1 MTRGVLLATVLT
13 LCAPGAARAQVD
25 REQLSLALV
34 QLQRAVDDLRPE
46 RPARLVEA
54 VQWLQR
60 RAATSDPSE
69 ISPGYLRTL
78 TNAAALLG
86 GTPSLN
92 LIEDITEELE
102 AKVDHCRD
110 LGIGMGG
117 SVVVRVSTRRGAD
130 TVGNWQVV
138 YLLKI
143 YERATGASPTTF
155 ATLSTPAE
163 ARLDPGRY
171 WIWARDPATG
181 RVSERALF
189 RISGQQEF
197 RLDLPV
203 P

>member
-1 MTRGVLLATVLT
+1 MKGVLLAAVVT
-13 LCAPGAARAQVD
+13 LCAPGAAAAQVD

-34 QLQRAVDDLRPE
+34 QLQRAVDGLGPS
-46 RPARLVEA
+46 RPARLAAA
-54 VQWLQR
+54 VQWLQGR
-60 RAATSDPSE
+60 IGTTDPSQV
-69 ISPGYLRTL
+69 SPSYVRTL
-78 TNAAALLG
+78 TNAAALLTA
-86 GTPSLN
+86 TPLPG

-117 SVVVRVSTRRGAD
+117 AVAVRVSTRRGPD
-130 TVGNWQVV
+130 TVGNWQVL

-143 YERATGASPTTF
+143 YERASGATPTTF
-155 ATLSTPAE
+155 ATLSTPADT
-163 ARLDPGRY
+163 RLDPGRY

-189 RISGQQEF
+189 RISGKQEF

>member
-1 MTRGVLLATVLT
+1 MVKSVLIAAIVSLS
-13 LCAPGAARAQVD
+13 APGAAAAQVD
-25 REQLSLALV
+25 RDQLRLALV
-34 QLQRAVDDLRPE
+34 QLQRAVDGLGPS
-46 RPARLVEA
+46 RPARLVAA
-54 VQWLQR
+54 VRWLQGR
-60 RAATSDPSE
+60 VANTDPSQV
-69 ISPGYLRTL
+69 SPDYLRTL
-78 TNAAALLG
+78 TNAATLLAA
-86 GTPSLN
+86 TPLPG

-117 SVVVRVSTRRGAD
+117 SVVVRVSTRRGSE
-130 TVGNWQVV
+130 TVGNWQVL

-143 YERATGASPTTF
+143 YERASGVSPITF

-163 ARLDPGRY
+163 TRLSPGRY

-181 RVSERALF
+181 RLSERALF
-189 RISGQQEF
+189 RISGKQEF